1 MSDPWSR
8 FTPAPAGS
16 DEWSRFTPAEQP
28 AAKPDQ
34 PSVAADMAKSF
45 ATGAALRQPASVIGA
60 PRDVAG
66 LITGPM
72 MDGVLSVGNQ
82 VRSLLGLDPTVP
94 TAEQREGMR
103 SMGRAMT
110 PNLGLGGSADVQ
122 KTVED
127 NITGEWHKPQTKA
140 GEYAQT
146 IGEFAGPGAMPSRM
160 ARAAPTAG
168 AMVRAAAGELVG
180 NVVAPALVSE
190 TAGQLTHGTAAEP
203 WARVLGAA
211 AGNIGTAAV
220 RSANAPEN
228 VVRRATG
235 DMTEAQWQAARDLA
249 ANPHGVR
256 LSGPEA
262 IAQATGGASA
272 LPNVMRVV
280 EGSVEGRA
288 RSGPFFAAR
297 PGQVD
302 DAVGQWLNSIAPQ
315 SPNPSQ
321 LGAKAASAAG
331 RAIEQTPEGQALN
344 DAIFGAGPRTTPMQ
358 AGQEI
363 QQPLSSIFDRR
374 DGMRDALGDRDYTAA
389 RAAPPRIDATGLAPE
404 TVAAERPVYS
414 IRPTAADEA
423 TGAAPGMQPVR
434 VDTPPQPV
442 AMESLTGPSAIQVD
456 PRPVMRHI
464 DEALVHA
471 RGSTEDALRGV
482 RNGLMGPNGV
492 DTSVTGLDNLRGSIN
507 ARINEAVQAG
517 DGQTAEALRAVQG
530 QLDTALTSVPEYA
543 RARQGYQAASAP
555 LEPFQNPAVDK
566 VIARDNTNRNFTTT
580 PENVPATLEAG
591 GPTAARAFNEVA
603 PTNSRVAY
611 ENYLS
616 TKIMDSVTDA
626 NGVVDPARLQLAL
639 RDNQDLLSQ
648 YPAVAERLAAVP
660 RADAGLAGV
669 RAGPLGKVSRATTTQ
684 EAGATILPHNPMSGS
699 GPETADAVA
708 RLLAKDAD
716 ATLGVVR
723 QNLADR
729 YGRAA
734 TDTLEGNREFA
745 GAKFRNDVAG
755 SDPRR
760 EVLNAVLNGI
770 PGGPAAGSTD
780 ALLEVLQAT
789 GRRKPIGSATEFNR
803 SLNAELGDGSLGAQG
818 ALALRSLG
826 TSLITNAADA
836 ARRTTMRRSIGTLA
850 DMFLDPNSVDL
861 IRAAATRGRPA
872 NYGEAVAR
880 TGGQIAPLLEW
891 R

>member
-1 MSDPWSR
+1 MTDDAWSS
-8 FTPAPAGS
+8 FTPAPAADPWAS
-16 DEWSRFTPAEQP
+16 FTPAPP
-28 AAKPDQ
+28 AT
-34 PSVAADMAKSF
+34 VAPKANVAVDMAKSF
-45 ATGAALRQPASVIGA
+45 GTGAALRQPASVIGA

-66 LITGPM
+66 LITGPA

-82 VRSLLGLDPTVP
+82 IRSLLGLEPTVP
-94 TAEQREGMR
+94 TPAQREGMR
-103 SMGRAMT
+103 RIGRAMT
-110 PNLGLGGSADVQ
+110 PNMGLGGSADVQ
-122 KTVED
+122 KTIED
-127 NITGEWHKPQTKA
+127 NVTGEWHKPQTTA
-140 GEYAQT
+140 GQYAQT
-146 IGEFAGPGAMPSRM
+146 LGDFTGPGAIPARA

-168 AMVRAAAGELVG
+168 AFLRNMAAELTG
-180 NVVAPALVSE
+180 NVVAPALLSE
-190 TAGQLTHGTAAEP
+190 TAGQLTHGTSAEP

-211 AGNIGTAAV
+211 AGNVGTAAM
-220 RSANAPEN
+220 RSAYAPEN

-235 DMTEAQWQAARDLA
+235 DMTDAQWQRARELA

-256 LSGPEA
+256 LTGPEA
-262 IAQATGGASA
+262 IAQATGGASG
-272 LPNVMRVV
+272 LPNVQRVV
-280 EGSVEGRA
+280 EGSVDGRA

-315 SPNPSQ
+315 SSNPSQ
-321 LGAKAASAAG
+321 LGPKAASAAG
-331 RAIEQTPEGQALN
+331 RAIEQTTEGQALI
-344 DAIFGAGPRTTPMQ
+344 DAVLGTGPRTTPMQ
-358 AGQEI
+358 AGAEI
-363 QQPLSSIFDRR
+363 QAPLRQIFDRR
-374 DGMRDALGDRDYTAA
+374 SGMRDAIGDAEYTAA
-389 RAAPPRIDATGLAPE
+389 RAAEPRMPVADIQPE
-404 TVAAERPVYS
+404 TVRSERPVYS

-423 TGAAPGMQPVR
+423 ARTSAGMAPVR
-434 VDTPPQPV
+434 TDTPPQPV

-456 PRPVMRHI
+456 PRPFMRHI
-464 DEALVHA
+464 DEALVHEKGPTA
-471 RGSTEDALRGV
+471 DALSEIRQSV
-482 RNGLMGPNGV
+482 MGPNGV
-492 DTSVTGLDNLRGSIN
+492 DTSVTGLDNLRGAMN
-507 ARINEAVQAG
+507 ARIAAAKQVG
-517 DGQTAEALRAVQG
+517 DGHTAEKVLLAQKE
-530 QLDTALTSVPEYA
+530 LDRVLESVPEYA
-543 RARQGYQAASAP
+543 RARTGFQAGSAP
-555 LEPFQNPAVDK
+555 LEPFENPAVSRL
-566 VIARDNTNRNFTTT
+566 IERDAYDRNFTTT

-603 PTNSRVAY
+603 PANARVAY

-626 NGVVDPARLQLAL
+626 NGVVNPDRLALAL

-669 RAGPLGKVSRATTTQ
+669 RAGPLGQVSRATTTQ

-708 RLLAKDAD
+708 RLLAQDAD
-716 ATLGVVR
+716 ATRGVVR

-734 TDTLEGNREFA
+734 TDTMEGNREFA

-760 EVLNAVLNGI
+760 EVLDAVLNGI
-770 PGGPAAGSTD
+770 PGGPAASSTD

-803 SLNAELGDGSLGAQG
+803 SLNAELGDGSLGAQS

-836 ARRTTMRRSIGTLA
+836 ARRATMRRSIGTLA
-850 DMFLDPNSVDL
+850 DMFLDQNSVDL
-861 IRAAATRGRPA
+861 IRAAAARGAPV
-872 NYGEAVAR
+872 NYGEAIAR
-880 TGGQIAPLLEW
+880 TGGQIAQMFEA